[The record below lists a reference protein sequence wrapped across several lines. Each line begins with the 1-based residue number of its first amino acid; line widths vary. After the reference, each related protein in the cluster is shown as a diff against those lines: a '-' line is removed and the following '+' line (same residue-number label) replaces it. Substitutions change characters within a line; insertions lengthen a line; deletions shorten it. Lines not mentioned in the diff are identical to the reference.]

1 MQQRQISTFYL
12 ITIPVDCHGVEKIEK
27 QNNMSAVRGEFSSR
41 FGFIM
46 AAAGS
51 AVGLGNIWGFPTQT
65 ASNGGAAFLVAYL
78 VLAFF
83 LAYPALMAELMI
95 GRHGQANAVS
105 SLTKLTTRPWQ
116 KQFAF
121 AVGFGGI
128 LCAGFILSF
137 YAIVAGWML
146 SATLEPVTTLVGADA
161 VSLWLSEQSLTR
173 NILFTVLFIIL
184 TVAIISRGV
193 ENGIEKW
200 SKRLMP
206 ALLGILF
213 ALIAYVMTQE
223 GAIEGL
229 KAYLVPDFSSIFDP
243 TLLVSAL
250 GQAFFSLS
258 LGTSVMI
265 IYGSY
270 ISKKENL
277 VSLGAYVTL
286 IDVFI
291 AFVAGLLIIPAMYVA
306 QAQGVEIFSSTTG
319 KLLSEDTLV
328 FQVLPALFDG
338 MGGVGLFV
346 GFAFFAL
353 MSIAALTSSISML
366 EAPVSYTVERF
377 AMKRVQ
383 ATWLIGALIAIVS
396 ITIVCNLG
404 TLFGLVITLTTK
416 VAQPLL
422 GLMCCIFVG
431 WIWYRSSLLK
441 AIQQGNPE
449 VHNTLFWKIWPWYTK
464 FVCPIAISLVFL
476 HSLLS

>member
-1 MQQRQISTFYL
+1 
-12 ITIPVDCHGVEKIEK
+12 
-27 QNNMSAVRGEFSSR
+27 MSASRGEFSSR

-78 VLAFF
+78 VLAFC
-83 LAYPALMAELMI
+83 LAYPALMAELVI
-95 GRHGQANAVS
+95 GRHGQANAVT
-105 SLTKLTTRPWQ
+105 SLRKVTNQAWQ
-116 KQFAF
+116 KKFAF
-121 AVGFGGI
+121 IVGFGGI
-128 LCAGFILSF
+128 ICAGLILSF

-146 SATLEPVTTLVGADA
+146 SATLEPAAQLVGQEQA
-161 VSLWLSEQSLTR
+161 STWLSEQSLSR
-173 NILFTVLFIIL
+173 NLIFSATFIIL
-184 TVAIISRGV
+184 TVAIISKGV

-213 ALIAYVMTQE
+213 MLIIYVMTQD
-223 GAIEGL
+223 GAMAGL
-229 KAYLVPDFSSIFDP
+229 KAYLVPDFSSILNP
-243 TLLVSAL
+243 ELLVNAL

-306 QAQGVEIFSSTTG
+306 QAQGVEIFSAEG
-319 KLLSEDTLV
+319 ALLSEDTLV
-328 FQVLPALFDG
+328 FQVLPALFTS
-338 MGGVGLFV
+338 MGDVGIFV

-366 EAPVSYTVERF
+366 EAPVSYAVERF
-377 AMKRVQ
+377 ALKRVQ
-383 ATWLIGALIAIVS
+383 ATWIIGGIIALIS
-396 ITIVCNLG
+396 FTIVFNLG
-404 TLFGLVITLTTK
+404 TLFGFVITLTTK
-416 VAQPLL
+416 IGQPIL

-431 WIWYRSSLLK
+431 WIWHRGSLLK
-441 AIQQGNPE
+441 EIQQGCPE
-449 VHNTLFWKIWPWYTK
+449 AASSFFWKVWPWYIK
-464 FVCPIAISLVFL
+464 FICPLAISLVFAN
-476 HSLLS
+476 SLLS

>member
-1 MQQRQISTFYL
+1 
-12 ITIPVDCHGVEKIEK
+12 
-27 QNNMSAVRGEFSSR
+27 MSAVRGEFSSR

-78 VLAFF
+78 ALAFF
-83 LAYPALMAELMI
+83 LAYPALMAELII

-105 SLTKLTTRPWQ
+105 SLTKITSHPWQ
-116 KQFAF
+116 KRFAF
-121 AVGFGGI
+121 TVGFGGI

-146 SATLEPVTTLVGADA
+146 SATIEPITSLAGANQA
-161 VSLWLSEQSLTR
+161 STWLSEQSLSR
-173 NILFTVLFIIL
+173 NITFTVIFIIL

-213 ALIAYVMTQE
+213 ALIAYVMTQD
-223 GAIEGL
+223 GAMHGL
-229 KAYLVPDFSSIFDP
+229 KAYLVPDFSSIFDAN
-243 TLLVSAL
+243 LLVSAL

-270 ISKKENL
+270 ISQKENL
-277 VSLGAYVTL
+277 VTLGAYVTL

-306 QAQGVEIFSSTTG
+306 QAQGVEIFSSTG
-319 KLLSEDTLV
+319 ALLSEDTLV

-338 MGGVGLFV
+338 MGSVGLFI

-377 AMKRVQ
+377 AMTRLQ
-383 ATWLIGALIAIVS
+383 ATLLIGALISAVS

-404 TLFGLVITLTTK
+404 SLFGLVITITTK
-416 VAQPLL
+416 IAQPLL

-431 WIWYRSSLLK
+431 WIWYRGSLLK

-449 VHNTLFWKIWPWYTK
+449 VHNTLFWKVWPIYTK
-464 FVCPIAISLVFL
+464 FVCPVAIGAVFL
-476 HSLLS
+476 HSVLS

>member
-1 MQQRQISTFYL
+1 
-12 ITIPVDCHGVEKIEK
+12 
-27 QNNMSAVRGEFSSR
+27 
-41 FGFIM
+41 
-46 AAAGS
+46 
-51 AVGLGNIWGFPTQT
+51 
-65 ASNGGAAFLVAYL
+65 
-78 VLAFF
+78 
-83 LAYPALMAELMI
+83 
-95 GRHGQANAVS
+95 
-105 SLTKLTTRPWQ
+105 
-116 KQFAF
+116 
-121 AVGFGGI
+121 
-128 LCAGFILSF
+128 
-137 YAIVAGWML
+137 ML
-146 SATLEPVTTLVGADA
+146 SATAQPIATLAGADA
-161 VSLWLSEQSLTR
+161 ASLWLSEQSLTR
-173 NILFTVLFIIL
+173 NIIFTLVFIVLTI
-184 TVAIISRGV
+184 AIISRGV

-213 ALIAYVMTQE
+213 LLIAYVLTQE
-223 GAIEGL
+223 GAMEGL
-229 KAYLVPDFSSIFDP
+229 KAYLLPDFSSIFD
-243 TLLVSAL
+243 TQLIVSAL

-306 QAQGVEIFSSTTG
+306 QAQGVEIFSASG

-338 MGGVGLFV
+338 MGSVGLFV

-366 EAPVSYTVERF
+366 EAPVSYAVERF
-377 AMKRVQ
+377 ALKRIQ
-383 ATWLIGALIAIVS
+383 ATWVIGALIAVVS

-404 TLFGLVITLTTK
+404 ALFGLVITLTTK

-431 WIWYRSSLLK
+431 WIWYRNSLLQ

-449 VHNTLFWKIWPWYTK
+449 VQTTLFWKIWPWYTK
-464 FVCPIAISLVFL
+464 FVCPIAIGAVFV

>member
-1 MQQRQISTFYL
+1 
-12 ITIPVDCHGVEKIEK
+12 
-27 QNNMSAVRGEFSSR
+27 MSAVRGEFSSR

-83 LAYPALMAELMI
+83 LAYPALMAELII

-105 SLTKLTTRPWQ
+105 SLTKITSHAWQ
-116 KQFAF
+116 KRFAF
-121 AVGFGGI
+121 IVGFGGI

-146 SATLEPVTTLVGADA
+146 SATIEPITTLAGANQG
-161 VSLWLSEQSLTR
+161 STWLSEQSLTR
-173 NILFTVLFIIL
+173 NIIFTVIFIIL

-223 GAIEGL
+223 GAMQGL
-229 KAYLVPDFSSIFDP
+229 KAYLVPDFSSIFDAN
-243 TLLVSAL
+243 LLVSAL

-277 VSLGAYVTL
+277 VTLGAYVTL

-306 QAQGVEIFSSTTG
+306 QAQGVEIFSSTG

-338 MGGVGLFV
+338 MGSVGLFI

-377 AMKRVQ
+377 AMSRLQ
-383 ATWLIGALIAIVS
+383 ATWLIGALISAVS

-404 TLFGLVITLTTK
+404 SLFGLVITLTTK

-431 WIWYRSSLLK
+431 WIWYRGSLLK

-449 VHNTLFWKIWPWYTK
+449 VHNTLFWKIWPVYTK
-464 FVCPIAISLVFL
+464 FVCPIAIGAVFL
-476 HSLLS
+476 HSVLS

>member
-1 MQQRQISTFYL
+1 
-12 ITIPVDCHGVEKIEK
+12 
-27 QNNMSAVRGEFSSR
+27 MSAVRGEFSSR

-78 VLAFF
+78 ILAFF
-83 LAYPALMAELMI
+83 LAYPALMAELII

-105 SLTKLTTRPWQ
+105 SLTKITSHTWQ
-116 KQFAF
+116 KRFAF
-121 AVGFGGI
+121 IVGFGGI

-146 SATLEPVTTLVGADA
+146 SATVEPITTLAGANGA
-161 VSLWLSEQSLTR
+161 STWLSEQSLSR
-173 NILFTVLFIIL
+173 NILFTVTFIIL

-223 GAIEGL
+223 GAMQGL
-229 KAYLVPDFSSIFDP
+229 KAYLVPDFSSIFDAN
-243 TLLVSAL
+243 LLVSAL

-277 VSLGAYVTL
+277 VTLGAYVTL

-306 QAQGVEIFSSTTG
+306 QAQGVEIFSSTGT
-319 KLLSEDTLV
+319 LLSEDTLV

-338 MGGVGLFV
+338 MGSVGLFI

-377 AMKRVQ
+377 AMSRLQ
-383 ATWLIGALIAIVS
+383 ATWLIGALISAVS

-404 TLFGLVITLTTK
+404 SLFGLVITLTTK

-431 WIWYRSSLLK
+431 WIWYRGSLLK

-449 VHNTLFWKIWPWYTK
+449 VHNTLFWKIWPVYTK
-464 FVCPIAISLVFL
+464 FVCPIAIGAVFL
-476 HSLLS
+476 HSVLS

>member
-1 MQQRQISTFYL
+1 
-12 ITIPVDCHGVEKIEK
+12 
-27 QNNMSAVRGEFSSR
+27 MSSVRGEFSSR

-65 ASNGGAAFLVAYL
+65 ASNGGAAFVLVYL
-78 VLAFF
+78 VLAFC
-83 LAYPALMAELMI
+83 LAYPALMAELVI

-105 SLTKLTTRPWQ
+105 SLQKLSKNAFNKR
-116 KQFAF
+116 FAF

-128 LCAGFILSF
+128 ICAGLILSF
-137 YAIVAGWML
+137 YAIVAGWMFT
-146 SATLEPVTTLVGADA
+146 ATLEPITKLANMPNATV
-161 VSLWLSEQSLTR
+161 WLSNQSLAR
-173 NILFTVLFIIL
+173 DLIFTSIFVIL
-184 TVAIISRGV
+184 TISIISKGV

-213 ALIAYVMTQE
+213 LLIAYVLIQD
-223 GAIEGL
+223 GASEGL
-229 KAYLVPDFSSIFDP
+229 KAYLVPDFSSILDP
-243 TLLVSAL
+243 ELLVSAL

-270 ISKKENL
+270 ISRQENL

-306 QAQGVEIFSSTTG
+306 QAQGVEIFSANG
-319 KLLSEDTLV
+319 QLLSEDTLV
-328 FQVLPALFDG
+328 FQVLPALFDS
-338 MGGVGLFV
+338 MGDVGLFV

-366 EAPVSYTVERF
+366 EAPVSYAVERF
-377 AMKRVQ
+377 ALSRLQ
-383 ATWLIGALIAIVS
+383 ATWVIGGLISLVSFTIIFNFSDLFGFVVSLTTQFGQPLIGML
-396 ITIVCNLG
+396 
-404 TLFGLVITLTTK
+404 
-416 VAQPLL
+416 
-422 GLMCCIFVG
+422 CCVFVG
-431 WIWYRSSLLK
+431 WIWQRNNLLTEIK
-441 AIQQGNPE
+441 NGYPE
-449 VHNTLFWKIWPWYTK
+449 ADNSFFWKVWPWYIK
-464 FVCPIAISLVFL
+464 FVCPVAIALVFI
-476 HSLLS
+476 HSQ

>member
-1 MQQRQISTFYL
+1 
-12 ITIPVDCHGVEKIEK
+12 
-27 QNNMSAVRGEFSSR
+27 MSASRGEFSSR

-78 VLAFF
+78 VLAFC
-83 LAYPALMAELMI
+83 LAYPALMAELVI

-105 SLTKLTTRPWQ
+105 SLRKVTNHQWQ
-116 KQFAF
+116 KKFAF
-121 AVGFGGI
+121 MVGFGGI
-128 LCAGFILSF
+128 ICAGLILSF

-146 SATLEPVTTLVGADA
+146 SATLEPVAQLSGQAQAST
-161 VSLWLSEQSLTR
+161 WLSEQSLSR
-173 NILFTVLFIIL
+173 NLIFTAAFIIL
-184 TVAIISRGV
+184 TVSIISKGV

-213 ALIAYVMTQE
+213 MLIIYVMTQD
-223 GAIEGL
+223 GAIAGL
-229 KAYLVPDFSSIFDP
+229 KAYLVPDFSSILNP
-243 TLLVSAL
+243 ELLVNAL

-306 QAQGVEIFSSTTG
+306 QAQGVQIFSPEG
-319 KLLSEDTLV
+319 ALLSEDTLV
-328 FQVLPALFDG
+328 FQVLPALFTS
-338 MGGVGLFV
+338 MGDVGIFV

-366 EAPVSYTVERF
+366 EAPVSYAVERF
-377 AMKRVQ
+377 ALKRVQ
-383 ATWLIGALIAIVS
+383 ATWIIGGIIALIS
-396 ITIVCNLG
+396 FTIVFNLG
-404 TLFGLVITLTTK
+404 TLFGFVITLTTK
-416 VAQPLL
+416 IGQPILS
-422 GLMCCIFVG
+422 LMCCIFVG
-431 WIWYRSSLLK
+431 WIWHRASLLK
-441 AIQQGNPE
+441 EIQQGCPDVANSF
-449 VHNTLFWKIWPWYTK
+449 FWKVWPWYIK
-464 FVCPIAISLVFL
+464 FICPLAISLVFAN
-476 HSLLS
+476 SLLS

>member
-1 MQQRQISTFYL
+1 
-12 ITIPVDCHGVEKIEK
+12 
-27 QNNMSAVRGEFSSR
+27 
-41 FGFIM
+41 
-46 AAAGS
+46 
-51 AVGLGNIWGFPTQT
+51 
-65 ASNGGAAFLVAYL
+65 
-78 VLAFF
+78 
-83 LAYPALMAELMI
+83 MI
-95 GRHGQANAVS
+95 NSVIFCLLRMS
-105 SLTKLTTRPWQ
+105 SLTKITSHAWQ
-116 KQFAF
+116 KRFAF
-121 AVGFGGI
+121 IVGFGGI

-146 SATLEPVTTLVGADA
+146 SATIEPLTTLAGANQA
-161 VSLWLSEQSLTR
+161 STWLSEQSLSR
-173 NILFTVLFIIL
+173 NIIFTVIFIIL

-223 GAIEGL
+223 GAMQGL
-229 KAYLVPDFSSIFDP
+229 KAYLVPDFSSIFDAN
-243 TLLVSAL
+243 LLVSAL

-277 VSLGAYVTL
+277 VTLGAYVTL

-306 QAQGVEIFSSTTG
+306 QAQGVEIFSSTG

-338 MGGVGLFV
+338 MGSVGLFI

-377 AMKRVQ
+377 AMSRLQ
-383 ATWLIGALIAIVS
+383 ATWLIGALISAVS

-404 TLFGLVITLTTK
+404 SLFGLVITLTTK

-431 WIWYRSSLLK
+431 WIWYRGSLLK

-449 VHNTLFWKIWPWYTK
+449 VHNTLFWKIWPVYTK
-464 FVCPIAISLVFL
+464 FVCPIAIGAVFL
-476 HSLLS
+476 HSVLS

>member
-1 MQQRQISTFYL
+1 
-12 ITIPVDCHGVEKIEK
+12 
-27 QNNMSAVRGEFSSR
+27 MSASRGEFSSR

-78 VLAFF
+78 VLAFC
-83 LAYPALMAELMI
+83 LAYPALMAELVI
-95 GRHGQANAVS
+95 GRHGQANAVT
-105 SLTKLTTRPWQ
+105 SLRKVTNQAWQ
-116 KQFAF
+116 KKFAF
-121 AVGFGGI
+121 MVGFGGI
-128 LCAGFILSF
+128 ICAGLILSF

-146 SATLEPVTTLVGADA
+146 SATLEPVAQLAGQEQAGT
-161 VSLWLSEQSLTR
+161 WLSEQSLSR
-173 NILFTVLFIIL
+173 NLIFTAGFIIL
-184 TVAIISRGV
+184 TVAIISKGV

-213 ALIAYVMTQE
+213 MLIIYVMTQD
-223 GAIEGL
+223 GAMEGL
-229 KAYLVPDFSSIFDP
+229 KAYLVPDFSSILNP
-243 TLLVSAL
+243 ELLVNAL

-306 QAQGVEIFSSTTG
+306 QAQGVQIFSAEG
-319 KLLSEDTLV
+319 ALLSEDTLV
-328 FQVLPALFDG
+328 FQVLPALFTS
-338 MGGVGLFV
+338 MGDVGIFV

-366 EAPVSYTVERF
+366 EAPVSYAVERF
-377 AMKRVQ
+377 ALKRVQ
-383 ATWLIGALIAIVS
+383 ATWIIGGIIALIS
-396 ITIVCNLG
+396 FTIVFNLG
-404 TLFGLVITLTTK
+404 TLFGFVITLTTK
-416 VAQPLL
+416 IGQPIV

-431 WIWYRSSLLK
+431 WIWHRASLLK
-441 AIQQGNPE
+441 EIQQGCPE
-449 VHNTLFWKIWPWYTK
+449 AANSFFWKVWPWYIK
-464 FVCPIAISLVFL
+464 FICPLAISLVFAN
-476 HSLLS
+476 SLLS

>member
-1 MQQRQISTFYL
+1 
-12 ITIPVDCHGVEKIEK
+12 
-27 QNNMSAVRGEFSSR
+27 MSASRGEFSSR

-78 VLAFF
+78 VLAFC
-83 LAYPALMAELMI
+83 LAYPALMAELVI
-95 GRHGQANAVS
+95 GRHGQANAVT
-105 SLTKLTTRPWQ
+105 SLRKVTNQAWQ
-116 KQFAF
+116 KMFAF
-121 AVGFGGI
+121 MVGFGGI
-128 LCAGFILSF
+128 ICAGLILSF

-146 SATLEPVTTLVGADA
+146 SATLEPVAQLAGQEQAGT
-161 VSLWLSEQSLTR
+161 WLSEQSLSR
-173 NILFTVLFIIL
+173 NLLFTAAFIIL
-184 TVAIISRGV
+184 TVSIISKGV

-213 ALIAYVMTQE
+213 MLIIYVMTQD
-223 GAIEGL
+223 GAMEGL
-229 KAYLVPDFSSIFDP
+229 KAYLVPDFSSILNP
-243 TLLVSAL
+243 ELLVNAL

-306 QAQGVEIFSSTTG
+306 QAQGVQIFSAEG
-319 KLLSEDTLV
+319 ALLSEDTLV
-328 FQVLPALFDG
+328 FQVLPALFTS
-338 MGGVGLFV
+338 MGNVGIFV

-366 EAPVSYTVERF
+366 EAPVSYAVERF
-377 AMKRVQ
+377 ALKRVQ
-383 ATWLIGALIAIVS
+383 ATWIIGGIIALIS
-396 ITIVCNLG
+396 FTIVFNLG
-404 TLFGLVITLTTK
+404 TLFGFVITLTTK
-416 VAQPLL
+416 IGQPIL

-431 WIWYRSSLLK
+431 WIWHRASLLK
-441 AIQQGNPE
+441 EIQQGCPE
-449 VHNTLFWKIWPWYTK
+449 AANSFFWKVWPWYIK
-464 FVCPIAISLVFL
+464 FICPLAISLVFAN
-476 HSLLS
+476 SLLS

>member
-1 MQQRQISTFYL
+1 
-12 ITIPVDCHGVEKIEK
+12 
-27 QNNMSAVRGEFSSR
+27 MSAVRGEFSSR

-83 LAYPALMAELMI
+83 LAYPALMAELII

-105 SLTKLTTRPWQ
+105 SLTKITTQPWQ
-116 KQFAF
+116 KRFAF
-121 AVGFGGI
+121 IVGFGGI

-146 SATLEPVTTLVGADA
+146 SATIEPITTIAGANQA
-161 VSLWLSEQSLTR
+161 STWLSEQSLSR
-173 NILFTVLFIIL
+173 NIAFTVIFIIL

-213 ALIAYVMTQE
+213 ALIAYVMTQD
-223 GAIEGL
+223 GAMQGL
-229 KAYLVPDFSSIFDP
+229 KAYLVPDFSSIFDAN
-243 TLLVSAL
+243 LLVSAL

-270 ISKKENL
+270 ISQKENL
-277 VSLGAYVTL
+277 VTLGAYVTL

-306 QAQGVEIFSSTTG
+306 QAQGVEIFSSTG

-338 MGGVGLFV
+338 MGFVGLFI

-377 AMKRVQ
+377 AMSRLQ
-383 ATWLIGALIAIVS
+383 ATWLIGALISAVS

-404 TLFGLVITLTTK
+404 SLFGLVITLTTK

-431 WIWYRSSLLK
+431 WIWYRGSLLK

-449 VHNTLFWKIWPWYTK
+449 VHNSLFWKVWPVYTK
-464 FVCPIAISLVFL
+464 FVCPVAIGAVFL
-476 HSLLS
+476 HSVLS

>member
-1 MQQRQISTFYL
+1 
-12 ITIPVDCHGVEKIEK
+12 
-27 QNNMSAVRGEFSSR
+27 
-41 FGFIM
+41 M

-78 VLAFF
+78 ILAFC
-83 LAYPALMAELMI
+83 LAYPALMAELVI
-95 GRHGQANAVS
+95 GRHGQANAVT
-105 SLTKLTTRPWQ
+105 SLRKVTNQAWQ
-116 KQFAF
+116 KKFAF
-121 AVGFGGI
+121 MVGFGGI
-128 LCAGFILSF
+128 ICAGLILSF

-146 SATLEPVTTLVGADA
+146 SATLEPVAQLAGQEHAGA
-161 VSLWLSEQSLTR
+161 WLSEQSLSR
-173 NILFTVLFIIL
+173 NLIFTAAFIIL
-184 TVAIISRGV
+184 TVAIISKGV

-213 ALIAYVMTQE
+213 MLIIYVMTQD
-223 GAIEGL
+223 GAMEGL
-229 KAYLVPDFSSIFDP
+229 KAYLVPDFSSILNP
-243 TLLVSAL
+243 ELLVNAL

-306 QAQGVEIFSSTTG
+306 QAQGVEIFSAEG
-319 KLLSEDTLV
+319 ALLSEDTLV
-328 FQVLPALFDG
+328 FQVLPALFTS
-338 MGGVGLFV
+338 MGNVGIFV

-366 EAPVSYTVERF
+366 EAPVSYAVERF
-377 AMKRVQ
+377 ALKRVQ
-383 ATWLIGALIAIVS
+383 ATWIIGGIIALIS
-396 ITIVCNLG
+396 FTIVFNLG
-404 TLFGLVITLTTK
+404 TLFGFVITLTTK
-416 VAQPLL
+416 IGQPVL

-431 WIWYRSSLLK
+431 WIWHRASLLK
-441 AIQQGNPE
+441 EIQQGCPE
-449 VHNTLFWKIWPWYTK
+449 AANSFFWKVWPWYIK
-464 FVCPIAISLVFL
+464 FICPLAIALVFAN
-476 HSLLS
+476 SLLS

>member
-1 MQQRQISTFYL
+1 
-12 ITIPVDCHGVEKIEK
+12 
-27 QNNMSAVRGEFSSR
+27 
-41 FGFIM
+41 
-46 AAAGS
+46 
-51 AVGLGNIWGFPTQT
+51 
-65 ASNGGAAFLVAYL
+65 
-78 VLAFF
+78 
-83 LAYPALMAELMI
+83 MAELII

-105 SLTKLTTRPWQ
+105 SLTKITSHAWQ
-116 KQFAF
+116 KRFAF
-121 AVGFGGI
+121 IVGFGGI

-146 SATLEPVTTLVGADA
+146 SATIEPITTLAGANQA
-161 VSLWLSEQSLTR
+161 STWLSEQSLTR
-173 NILFTVLFIIL
+173 NIIFTVIFIIL

-223 GAIEGL
+223 GAIQGL
-229 KAYLVPDFSSIFDP
+229 KAYLVPDFSSIFDAN
-243 TLLVSAL
+243 LLVSAL

-277 VSLGAYVTL
+277 VTLGAYVTL

-306 QAQGVEIFSSTTG
+306 QAQGVEIFSSTG

-338 MGGVGLFV
+338 MGSVGLFI

-377 AMKRVQ
+377 AMSRLQ
-383 ATWLIGALIAIVS
+383 ATWLIGALISAVS

-404 TLFGLVITLTTK
+404 SLFGLVITLTTK

-431 WIWYRSSLLK
+431 WIWYRGSLLK

-449 VHNTLFWKIWPWYTK
+449 VHNTLFWKVWPVYTK
-464 FVCPIAISLVFL
+464 FVCPIAIGAVFL
-476 HSLLS
+476 HSVLS

>member
-1 MQQRQISTFYL
+1 
-12 ITIPVDCHGVEKIEK
+12 
-27 QNNMSAVRGEFSSR
+27 MSASRGEFSSR

-78 VLAFF
+78 VLAFC
-83 LAYPALMAELMI
+83 LAYPALMAELVI
-95 GRHGQANAVS
+95 GRHGQANAVT
-105 SLTKLTTRPWQ
+105 SLRKVTNQAWQ
-116 KQFAF
+116 KKFAF
-121 AVGFGGI
+121 MVGFGGI
-128 LCAGFILSF
+128 ICAGLILSF

-146 SATLEPVTTLVGADA
+146 SATLEPVAQLAGQEQAGT
-161 VSLWLSEQSLTR
+161 WLSEQSLSR
-173 NILFTVLFIIL
+173 NLLFTAAFIIL
-184 TVAIISRGV
+184 TVAIISKGV

-213 ALIAYVMTQE
+213 MLIIYVMTQD
-223 GAIEGL
+223 GAMEGL
-229 KAYLVPDFSSIFDP
+229 KAYLVPDFSSILNP
-243 TLLVSAL
+243 ELLVNAL

-306 QAQGVEIFSSTTG
+306 QAQGVQIFSAEG
-319 KLLSEDTLV
+319 ALLSEDTLV
-328 FQVLPALFDG
+328 FQVLPALFTS
-338 MGGVGLFV
+338 MGDVGIFV

-366 EAPVSYTVERF
+366 EAPVSYAVERF
-377 AMKRVQ
+377 ALKRVQ
-383 ATWLIGALIAIVS
+383 ATWIIGGIIALIS
-396 ITIVCNLG
+396 FTIVFNLG
-404 TLFGLVITLTTK
+404 TLFGFVITLTTK
-416 VAQPLL
+416 IGQPIL

-431 WIWYRSSLLK
+431 WIWHRASLLK
-441 AIQQGNPE
+441 EIQQGCPE
-449 VHNTLFWKIWPWYTK
+449 AANSFFWKVWPWYIK
-464 FVCPIAISLVFL
+464 FICPLAIALVFAN
-476 HSLLS
+476 SLLS

>member
-1 MQQRQISTFYL
+1 
-12 ITIPVDCHGVEKIEK
+12 
-27 QNNMSAVRGEFSSR
+27 MSASRGEFSSR

-78 VLAFF
+78 ILAFC
-83 LAYPALMAELMI
+83 LAYPALMAELVI
-95 GRHGQANAVS
+95 GRHGQANAVT
-105 SLTKLTTRPWQ
+105 SLRKVTNQAWQ
-116 KQFAF
+116 KKFAF
-121 AVGFGGI
+121 MVGFGGI
-128 LCAGFILSF
+128 ICAGLILSF

-146 SATLEPVTTLVGADA
+146 SATLEPVAQLAGQEHAGA
-161 VSLWLSEQSLTR
+161 WLSEQSLSR
-173 NILFTVLFIIL
+173 NLIFTAAFIIL
-184 TVAIISRGV
+184 TVAIISKGV

-213 ALIAYVMTQE
+213 MLIIYVMTQD
-223 GAIEGL
+223 GAMEGL
-229 KAYLVPDFSSIFDP
+229 KAYLVPDFSSILNP
-243 TLLVSAL
+243 ELLVNAL

-258 LGTSVMI
+258 LGTSVML

-306 QAQGVEIFSSTTG
+306 QAQGVEIFSAEG
-319 KLLSEDTLV
+319 ALLSEDTLV
-328 FQVLPALFDG
+328 FQVLPALFTS
-338 MGGVGLFV
+338 MGNVGIFV

-366 EAPVSYTVERF
+366 EAPVSYAVERF
-377 AMKRVQ
+377 ALKRVQ
-383 ATWLIGALIAIVS
+383 ATWLIGGIIALIS
-396 ITIVCNLG
+396 FTIVFNLG
-404 TLFGLVITLTTK
+404 TLFGFVITLTTK
-416 VAQPLL
+416 IGQPVL

-431 WIWYRSSLLK
+431 WIWHRASLLK
-441 AIQQGNPE
+441 EIQQGCPE
-449 VHNTLFWKIWPWYTK
+449 AANSFFWKVWPWYIK
-464 FVCPIAISLVFL
+464 FICPLAIALVFAN
-476 HSLLS
+476 SLLS

>member
-1 MQQRQISTFYL
+1 
-12 ITIPVDCHGVEKIEK
+12 
-27 QNNMSAVRGEFSSR
+27 MSAVRGEFSSR

-83 LAYPALMAELMI
+83 LAYPALMAELII

-105 SLTKLTTRPWQ
+105 SLTKITSHAWQ
-116 KQFAF
+116 KRFAF
-121 AVGFGGI
+121 IVGFGGI

-146 SATLEPVTTLVGADA
+146 SATIEPITTLAGANQA
-161 VSLWLSEQSLTR
+161 STWLSEQSLTR
-173 NILFTVLFIIL
+173 NIIFTVIFIIL

-223 GAIEGL
+223 GAMQGL
-229 KAYLVPDFSSIFDP
+229 KAYLVPDFSSIFDAN
-243 TLLVSAL
+243 LLVSAL

-277 VSLGAYVTL
+277 VTLGAYVTL

-306 QAQGVEIFSSTTG
+306 QAQGVEIFSSTG

-338 MGGVGLFV
+338 MGSVGLFI

-377 AMKRVQ
+377 AMSRLQ
-383 ATWLIGALIAIVS
+383 ATWLIGALISAVS

-404 TLFGLVITLTTK
+404 SLFGLVITLTTK

-431 WIWYRSSLLK
+431 WIWYRGSLLK

-449 VHNTLFWKIWPWYTK
+449 VHNTLFWKVWPVYTK
-464 FVCPIAISLVFL
+464 FVCPIAIGAVFL
-476 HSLLS
+476 HSVLS

>member
-1 MQQRQISTFYL
+1 
-12 ITIPVDCHGVEKIEK
+12 
-27 QNNMSAVRGEFSSR
+27 MSAVRGEFSSR

-83 LAYPALMAELMI
+83 LAYPALMAELII

-105 SLTKLTTRPWQ
+105 SLTKITSHAWQ
-116 KQFAF
+116 KRFAF
-121 AVGFGGI
+121 IVGFGGI

-146 SATLEPVTTLVGADA
+146 SATIEPITTLAGANQA
-161 VSLWLSEQSLTR
+161 STWLSEQSLTR
-173 NILFTVLFIIL
+173 NIIFTVVFIIL

-223 GAIEGL
+223 GAMQGL
-229 KAYLVPDFSSIFDP
+229 KAYLVPDFSSIFDAN
-243 TLLVSAL
+243 LLVSAL

-277 VSLGAYVTL
+277 VTLGAYVTL

-306 QAQGVEIFSSTTG
+306 QAHGVEIFSSTG

-338 MGGVGLFV
+338 MGSVGLFI

-377 AMKRVQ
+377 AMSRLQ
-383 ATWLIGALIAIVS
+383 ATWLIGALISAVS

-404 TLFGLVITLTTK
+404 SLFGLVITLTTK

-431 WIWYRSSLLK
+431 WIWYRGSLLK

-449 VHNTLFWKIWPWYTK
+449 VHNTLFWKVWPVYTK
-464 FVCPIAISLVFL
+464 FVCPIAIGAVFL
-476 HSLLS
+476 HSVLS

>member
-1 MQQRQISTFYL
+1 
-12 ITIPVDCHGVEKIEK
+12 
-27 QNNMSAVRGEFSSR
+27 MSASRGEFSSR

-78 VLAFF
+78 VLAFC
-83 LAYPALMAELMI
+83 LAYPALMAELVI
-95 GRHGQANAVS
+95 GRHGQANAVT
-105 SLTKLTTRPWQ
+105 SLRKVTNQAWQ
-116 KQFAF
+116 KKFAF
-121 AVGFGGI
+121 MVGFGGI
-128 LCAGFILSF
+128 ICAGLILSF

-146 SATLEPVTTLVGADA
+146 SATLEPVAQLAGQEQAGT
-161 VSLWLSEQSLTR
+161 WLSEQSLSR
-173 NILFTVLFIIL
+173 NLLFTAAFIIL
-184 TVAIISRGV
+184 TVTIISKGV

-213 ALIAYVMTQE
+213 MLIIYVMTQD
-223 GAIEGL
+223 GAMEGL
-229 KAYLVPDFSSIFDP
+229 KAYLVPDFSSILNP
-243 TLLVSAL
+243 ELLVNAL

-306 QAQGVEIFSSTTG
+306 QAQGVQIFSAEG
-319 KLLSEDTLV
+319 ALLSEDTLV
-328 FQVLPALFDG
+328 FQVLPALFTS
-338 MGGVGLFV
+338 MGNVGIFV

-366 EAPVSYTVERF
+366 EAPVSYAVERF
-377 AMKRVQ
+377 ALKRVQ
-383 ATWLIGALIAIVS
+383 ATWIIGGIIALIS
-396 ITIVCNLG
+396 FTIVFNLG
-404 TLFGLVITLTTK
+404 TLFGFVITLTTK
-416 VAQPLL
+416 IGQPIL

-431 WIWYRSSLLK
+431 WIWHRASLLK
-441 AIQQGNPE
+441 EIQQGCPE
-449 VHNTLFWKIWPWYTK
+449 AANSFFWKVWPWYIK
-464 FVCPIAISLVFL
+464 FICPLAISLVFAN
-476 HSLLS
+476 SLLS

>member
-1 MQQRQISTFYL
+1 
-12 ITIPVDCHGVEKIEK
+12 
-27 QNNMSAVRGEFSSR
+27 MSAVRGEFSSR

-83 LAYPALMAELMI
+83 LAYPALMAELII

-105 SLTKLTTRPWQ
+105 SLTKITSHAWQ
-116 KQFAF
+116 KRFAF
-121 AVGFGGI
+121 IVGFGGI

-146 SATLEPVTTLVGADA
+146 SATIEPLTTLAGANQA
-161 VSLWLSEQSLTR
+161 STWLSEQSLSR
-173 NILFTVLFIIL
+173 NIIFTVIFIIL

-223 GAIEGL
+223 GAMQGL
-229 KAYLVPDFSSIFDP
+229 KAYLVPDFSSIFDAN
-243 TLLVSAL
+243 LLVSAL

-277 VSLGAYVTL
+277 VTLGAYVTL

-306 QAQGVEIFSSTTG
+306 QAQGVEIFSSTG

-338 MGGVGLFV
+338 MGSVGLFI

-377 AMKRVQ
+377 AMSRLQ
-383 ATWLIGALIAIVS
+383 ATWLIGALISAVS

-404 TLFGLVITLTTK
+404 SLFGLVITLTTK

-431 WIWYRSSLLK
+431 WIWYRGSLLK

-449 VHNTLFWKIWPWYTK
+449 VHNTLFWKVWPVYTK
-464 FVCPIAISLVFL
+464 FVCPIAIGAVFL
-476 HSLLS
+476 HSVLS

>member
-1 MQQRQISTFYL
+1 
-12 ITIPVDCHGVEKIEK
+12 
-27 QNNMSAVRGEFSSR
+27 MSASRGEFSSR

-78 VLAFF
+78 VLAFC
-83 LAYPALMAELMI
+83 LAYPALMAELVI
-95 GRHGQANAVS
+95 GRHGQANAVT
-105 SLTKLTTRPWQ
+105 SLRKVTNQAWQ
-116 KQFAF
+116 KKFAF
-121 AVGFGGI
+121 IVGFGGI
-128 LCAGFILSF
+128 ICAGLILSF

-146 SATLEPVTTLVGADA
+146 SATLEPAAQLVGQEQA
-161 VSLWLSEQSLTR
+161 STWLSEQSLSR
-173 NILFTVLFIIL
+173 NLIFTATFIIL
-184 TVAIISRGV
+184 TVAIISKGV

-213 ALIAYVMTQE
+213 MLIMYVMTQD
-223 GAIEGL
+223 GAMAGL
-229 KAYLVPDFSSIFDP
+229 KAYLVPDFSSILNP
-243 TLLVSAL
+243 ELLVNAL

-306 QAQGVEIFSSTTG
+306 QAQGVEIFSAEG
-319 KLLSEDTLV
+319 VLLSEDTLV
-328 FQVLPALFDG
+328 FQVLPALFTS
-338 MGGVGLFV
+338 MGDVGIFV

-366 EAPVSYTVERF
+366 EAPVSYAVERF
-377 AMKRVQ
+377 ALKRVQ
-383 ATWLIGALIAIVS
+383 ATWIIGGIIALIS
-396 ITIVCNLG
+396 FTIVFNLG
-404 TLFGLVITLTTK
+404 TLFGFVITLTTK
-416 VAQPLL
+416 IGQPIL

-431 WIWYRSSLLK
+431 WIWHRASLLK
-441 AIQQGNPE
+441 EIQQGCPE
-449 VHNTLFWKIWPWYTK
+449 AANSFFWKVWPWYIK
-464 FVCPIAISLVFL
+464 FICPLAIALVFAN
-476 HSLLS
+476 SLLS

>member
-1 MQQRQISTFYL
+1 
-12 ITIPVDCHGVEKIEK
+12 
-27 QNNMSAVRGEFSSR
+27 MSAVRGEFSSR

-83 LAYPALMAELMI
+83 LAYPALMAELII

-105 SLTKLTTRPWQ
+105 SLTKITSHTWQ
-116 KQFAF
+116 KRFAF
-121 AVGFGGI
+121 IVGFGGI

-146 SATLEPVTTLVGADA
+146 SATIEPLTTLAGANQA
-161 VSLWLSEQSLTR
+161 STWLSEQSLSR
-173 NILFTVLFIIL
+173 NIIFTVIFIIL

-223 GAIEGL
+223 GAMQGL
-229 KAYLVPDFSSIFDP
+229 KAYLVPDFSSIFDAN
-243 TLLVSAL
+243 LLVSAL

-277 VSLGAYVTL
+277 VTLGAYVTL

-306 QAQGVEIFSSTTG
+306 QAQGVEIFSSTG

-338 MGGVGLFV
+338 MGSVGLFI

-377 AMKRVQ
+377 AMSRLQ
-383 ATWLIGALIAIVS
+383 ATWLIGALISAVS

-404 TLFGLVITLTTK
+404 SLFGLVITLTTK

-431 WIWYRSSLLK
+431 WIWYRGSLLK

-449 VHNTLFWKIWPWYTK
+449 VHNTLFWKIWPVYTK
-464 FVCPIAISLVFL
+464 FVCPIAIGAVFL
-476 HSLLS
+476 HSVLS

>member
-1 MQQRQISTFYL
+1 MAKLAHAQW
-12 ITIPVDCHGVEKIEK
+12 
-27 QNNMSAVRGEFSSR
+27 SSR
-41 FGFIM
+41 MTFVL

-78 VLAFF
+78 VLAFC
-83 LAYPALMAELMI
+83 LAYPALMAELVI
-95 GRHGQANAVS
+95 GRHGQANAVT
-105 SLTKLTTRPWQ
+105 SLRKVTNQAWQ
-116 KQFAF
+116 KKFAF
-121 AVGFGGI
+121 IVGFGGI
-128 LCAGFILSF
+128 ICAGLILSF

-146 SATLEPVTTLVGADA
+146 SATLEPAAQLVGQEQA
-161 VSLWLSEQSLTR
+161 STWLSEQSLSR
-173 NILFTVLFIIL
+173 NLIFTATFIIL
-184 TVAIISRGV
+184 TVAIISKGV

-213 ALIAYVMTQE
+213 MLIIYVMTQD
-223 GAIEGL
+223 GAMAGL
-229 KAYLVPDFSSIFDP
+229 KAYLVPDFSSILNP
-243 TLLVSAL
+243 ELLVNAL

-306 QAQGVEIFSSTTG
+306 QAQGVEIFSAEG
-319 KLLSEDTLV
+319 ALLSEDTLV
-328 FQVLPALFDG
+328 FQVLPALFTS
-338 MGGVGLFV
+338 MGDVGIFV

-366 EAPVSYTVERF
+366 EAPVSYAVERF
-377 AMKRVQ
+377 ALKRVQ
-383 ATWLIGALIAIVS
+383 ATWIIGGIIALIS
-396 ITIVCNLG
+396 FTIVFNLG
-404 TLFGLVITLTTK
+404 TLFGFVITLTTK
-416 VAQPLL
+416 IGQPIL

-431 WIWYRSSLLK
+431 WIWHRASLLK
-441 AIQQGNPE
+441 EIQQGCPE
-449 VHNTLFWKIWPWYTK
+449 AANSFFWKVWPWYIK
-464 FVCPIAISLVFL
+464 FICPLAISLVFAN
-476 HSLLS
+476 SLLS

>member
-1 MQQRQISTFYL
+1 
-12 ITIPVDCHGVEKIEK
+12 
-27 QNNMSAVRGEFSSR
+27 MSAVRGEFSSR

-95 GRHGQANAVS
+95 GRHGQANAVV
-105 SLTKLTTRPWQ
+105 SLTKVSNKPWQ
-116 KQFAF
+116 KHFAF
-121 AVGFGGI
+121 IVGFGGI

-146 SATLEPVTTLVGADA
+146 SATAQPIAALAGADA
-161 VSLWLSEQSLTR
+161 ASTWLSEQSLTR
-173 NILFTVLFIIL
+173 NVIFTLVFIVLTI
-184 TVAIISRGV
+184 AIISRGV

-213 ALIAYVMTQE
+213 LLIAYVLTQE
-223 GAIEGL
+223 GAMEGL
-229 KAYLVPDFSSIFDP
+229 KAYLLPDFSSIFD
-243 TLLVSAL
+243 TQLIVSAL

-306 QAQGVEIFSSTTG
+306 QAQGVEIFSASG

-328 FQVLPALFDG
+328 FQVLPALFEG
-338 MGGVGLFV
+338 MGSVGLFV

-366 EAPVSYTVERF
+366 EAPVSYAVERF
-377 AMKRVQ
+377 AMKRIQ
-383 ATWLIGALIAIVS
+383 ATWVIGALIAVVS

-404 TLFGLVITLTTK
+404 ALFGLVITLTTK

-431 WIWYRSSLLK
+431 WIWYRNSLLQ

-449 VHNTLFWKIWPWYTK
+449 VQTTLFWKIWPWYTK
-464 FVCPIAISLVFL
+464 FVCPIAIGAVFV